1 MKIPQPKLQSLSKKL
16 KSDKSKSKKKYWYF
30 IEITFIKNPFYR
42 RLENVIEFFVRLTN
56 NKNSIA
62 GKSSN
67 ENWWYELSPK
77 VNIKINTSEK
87 IIKINLIIKTVTKID
102 LLDFKERVK
111 EIVPYHEINI
121 GYKDLKEYEFEKE
134 FEKSF
139 FPNNQSNKI
148 LFKKMND

>member
-1 MKIPQPKLQSLSKKL
+1 MKIPQPKLKSLSKQIKI
-16 KSDKSKSKKKYWYF
+16 DKSKSKKKHWYF
-30 IEITFIKNPFYR
+30 IEITFNRSAFYK
-42 RLENVIEFFVRLTN
+42 RLENIIEFFVILSN

-67 ENWWYELSPK
+67 KNWWSLLSPK

-87 IIKINLIIKTVTKID
+87 MIKINLIIKTVTKID
-102 LLDFKERVK
+102 ILDFKKRVK

-121 GYKDLKEYEFEKE
+121 GYKDPKERELEKE
-134 FEKSF
+134 FDKLF

-148 LFKKMND
+148 LFKKVND